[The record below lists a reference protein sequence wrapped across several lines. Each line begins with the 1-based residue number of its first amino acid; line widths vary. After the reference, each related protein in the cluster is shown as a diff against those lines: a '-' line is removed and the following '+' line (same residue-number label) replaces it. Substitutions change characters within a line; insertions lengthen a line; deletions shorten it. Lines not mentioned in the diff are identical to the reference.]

1 MKIIS
6 MLDAQARE
14 VRAEARADLTAAL
27 EVVEDEITP
36 LQEKVKKLSDDV
48 DKLKKEK

>member
-1 MKIIS
+1 

-14 VRAEARADLTAAL
+14 VRADLEADLVTAI